1 MRYNIVATLLL
12 ISVLS
17 LGWHLDAFGVALTQE
32 VVEKLRKEG
41 KLQEW
46 VNRWEYAA
54 EHGMYETTDAQL
66 LRLEKVRSKGFA
78 EAETVKALVLCV
90 DFSDNEHTY
99 SKGKFDTLLFTQGY
113 VHPSGSLRDYY
124 LENSYGQHDP
134 QGGVSDWI
142 RMDSSYAYYTAG
154 LNGLYG
160 TYPRNARGL
169 VRHALLK
176 ADSFIDFRDY
186 DYYGDGWIDG
196 LMVVHAGPGA
206 EETGS
211 GDDIW
216 SHRWTLTSDLI
227 LDGVRIHDY
236 TIQPET
242 HSTGSF
248 IDIGVFCHEWG
259 HFLGISWEEYDSE
272 VQGEGLGDWSVM
284 GTGCYNS
291 NGAKPAHHSGFAK
304 YYLNWTTL
312 ETVLSNRTN
321 QEILQAETSPI
332 SYRLWTSGSVQHE
345 FFIVENRQKTG
356 FDSALPGEGLM
367 IYHVDVWQSTNEN
380 EWCPG
385 DPGGDHYKTAL
396 EQADGK
402 FQLEGCFGFGQ
413 NQGDIYDPFPGHLG
427 KRAFDD
433 TTLPSSRDYSDNS
446 TQVAVWN
453 ISDSGPAMYANLD
466 VTWSRPNLVVDD
478 LFFNDS
484 SGGDGDGNAEPEE
497 TVELYLT
504 FSNSWAN
511 LLNASVVAS
520 ADTDGIVF
528 GVDSVDIG
536 NILSGGTADNYGN
549 PLEFTVASGFPDKK
563 VTFTF
568 HICGNG
574 GAYCADLERDANI
587 GPPEVLLV
595 DDDDHTGGGSDYV
608 AAYERALDLNG
619 AVYDV
624 WDKQAKPDA
633 QIELSDYP
641 IMIWFTGDHRA
652 TLLSSQDV
660 TDLTSYL
667 DGGGKLFLTSQ
678 DAAEKLSSGTAS
690 DSIFLADYLHAGYQG
705 TCSNYLAREVIEN
718 PQPDTLYTFFGSVCA
733 PANQTSLDVLSPEGS
748 ASPMMKYANDFNTLT
763 DLVAGVKYAGDF
775 KVVFFGFGLEGAD
788 SCGGDF
794 LGGWVSDP
802 QLVMSRVLNWL
813 RGTSDVPGW
822 EEESVNRPRE
832 ISLGQNH
839 PNPFNPVTTI
849 QYSVH
854 GRRTPAQ
861 VTLKVFNIIG
871 QLVRTLVDEEMLPG
885 VHSVTWDG
893 KDERGNQVSSGVY
906 FYQLSAKDQTETKK
920 MVLLK

>member
-1 MRYNIVATLLL
+1 MRYKIVAAFLFALLL
-12 ISVLS
+12 FVN
-17 LGWHLDAFGVALTQE
+17 WHSGVFGVALTQE
-32 VVEKLRKEG
+32 VVEKLKEDG
-41 KLQEW
+41 KLEEW
-46 VNRWEYAA
+46 VNRWESVAQR
-54 EHGMYETTDAQL
+54 GMYETTPAQL
-66 LRLEKVRSKGFA
+66 LRLAKVRSKGFA
-78 EAETVKALVLCV
+78 EAETVRALVLCV

-124 LENSYGQHDP
+124 LENSYEQHDP

-142 RMDSSYAYYTAG
+142 RMDSTYAYYAAG
-154 LNGLYG
+154 ANGLG
-160 TYPRNARGL
+160 SWPRNARKL
-169 VRHALLK
+169 VDDALLA
-176 ADSFIDFRDY
+176 ADAFINYQDY
-186 DYYGDGWIDG
+186 DYDNNGWIDG

-206 EETGS
+206 EETG
-211 GDDIW
+211 DLWDIW
-216 SHRWTLTSDLI
+216 SHRWALPYIRT
-227 LDGVRIHDY
+227 LDGIKMQDY

-242 HSTGSF
+242 HSSGSF

-259 HFLGISWEEYDSE
+259 HFLGIDWEEYDSQ

-291 NGAKPAHHSGFAK
+291 DGAKPAHHSGFAK
-304 YYLNWTTL
+304 YFLGWTTL

-332 SYRLWTSGSVQHE
+332 SYRLWTSGAVVNQ

-356 FDSALPGEGLM
+356 FDSALPGHGLM
-367 IYHVDVWQSTNEN
+367 IYHVDVWQATNEN

-413 NQGDIYDPFPGHLG
+413 NQGDYSDPFPGHLG

-497 TVELYLT
+497 TVELYLVL
-504 FSNSWAN
+504 SNTWAN
-511 LLNASVVAS
+511 LLSASVVAS

-528 GVDSVDIG
+528 GIDSVNIG
-536 NILSGGTADNYGN
+536 NVMSGGTADNYGN
-549 PLEFTVASGFPDKK
+549 PLEFNVASGFPDKK

-574 GAYCADLERDANI
+574 GAYCTDLEEDANI

-595 DDDDHTGGGSDYV
+595 DDDDHAVGVSDY
-608 AAYERALDLNG
+608 AAVYEKALDLNG
-619 AVYDV
+619 TVYDL
-624 WDKQAKPDA
+624 WDKQAKPDPSVP
-633 QIELSDYP
+633 LSSYP
-641 IMIWFTGDHRA
+641 IIVWFTGDHR
-652 TLLSSQDV
+652 TSLLSSQDV
-660 TDLTSYL
+660 TDLTDYL

-690 DSIFLADYLHAGYQG
+690 DSLFLADYLHAGYEG
-705 TCSNYLAREVIEN
+705 TCDKYLAREVIEN
-718 PQPDTLYTFFGSVCA
+718 PQPDTLYTFFGSTCA
-733 PANQTSLDVLSPEGS
+733 PANQTSLDVLSAEGS
-748 ASPMMKYANDFNTLT
+748 ASPMMKYADGFTAPT
-763 DLVAGVKYAGDF
+763 DLVAGIKYAGDF
-775 KVVFFGFGLEGAD
+775 KVVLFGFGLEGVD
-788 SCGGDF
+788 SCGQ
-794 LGGWVSDP
+794 DP
-802 QLVMSRVLNWL
+802 FGHPASKPELVMQRVLNWL
-813 RGTSDVPGW
+813 RGTSDVPER
-822 EEESVNRPRE
+822 EEESVNRPRD
-832 ISLGQNH
+832 IFLDQNQ
-839 PNPFNPVTTI
+839 PNPFNPITSI
-849 QYSVH
+849 QYSVY
-854 GRRTPAQ
+854 GRQAPTRA
-861 VTLKVFNIIG
+861 TLKVYNIAG
-871 QLVRTLVDEEMLPG
+871 RLVRTLVDKEVPPG
-885 VHSVTWDG
+885 DYSVTWDG
-893 KDERGNQVSSGVY
+893 KDEGGNQVSSGVY
-906 FYQLSAKDQTETKK
+906 FYQLKARDQTQTKK